1 MEGKRGGKD
10 GVEERVREGFDEEPR
25 CVSIEHVMLF
35 SSTHEP
41 AIGWRL
47 SEPESRK

>member
-35 SSTHEP
+35 SS
-41 AIGWRL
+41 IGWRL